1 MYVCVY
7 AHVCMYVKYLCMH
20 THSTIHTHAGQAG
33 HKRSRENSKT
43 FFPHT
48 MISIVITSSILFNLY
63 VDYEVEIGKPALK
76 IEARNCEPTG
86 NERHAEIIYPYPHT

>member
-1 MYVCVY
+1 
-7 AHVCMYVKYLCMH
+7 
-20 THSTIHTHAGQAG
+20 
-33 HKRSRENSKT
+33 
-43 FFPHT
+43 